1 MSFSV
6 HLIKE
11 DSSVKLCSNAQMTTA
26 IFFQAKAS
34 SNSPVYSGSDQELR
48 ELDPKLE
55 NLRDS
60 DSDSDDD
67 DDDDVEEGW
76 LDLMLLEQACFCLLV
91 PTVER

>member
-1 MSFSV
+1 
-6 HLIKE
+6 
-11 DSSVKLCSNAQMTTA
+11 MTDYQ
-26 IFFQAKAS
+26 FQGKTS

-67 DDDDVEEGW
+67 DEEEEEGQP
-76 LDLMLLEQACFCLLV
+76 LRKIFCFFAIE
-91 PTVER
+91 TT

>member
-11 DSSVKLCSNAQMTTA
+11 DSSVKLCSNAQVTTA

-76 LDLMLLEQACFCLLV
+76 LASMLLEQACLSLAQ
-91 PTVER
+91 TVER